1 MNRQLQRLACAV
13 AIGIGILSPAPALA
27 ASKEQLIGQAEYYL
41 SEFEKE
47 VARQRGGEKAVWR
60 SKQDALSRVQALK
73 EQYPDDAKVEE
84 MFQRTKAALMKSKGD
99 FIEITPEMT
108 AYLQAEDKLRQEIA
122 ALGKKTWDDKL
133 AEYRDKLLEKPF
145 PTPDYKQVGLEELT
159 DKYVVLDDIQYPQK
173 QFYGITGEYVAT
185 GKPST
190 GYYFVNIDGRDWLGP
205 YEAVK
210 RFRRQVDTGLDEV
223 KSWSVL
229 ARISNITSENPDPS
243 EKKVGTF
250 HFGWVVTPVALYV
263 PGHVMAY
270 ATPDGDHTGA
280 FVGEDEVARIKNSQ
294 YSVSSVPDNATPEQL
309 MNIFVTAIKEK
320 NYDLYQACIYPDRYK
335 EDIGQD
341 ELRYHWD
348 LHQGRFHGEYVHVT
362 IEQSAKISVVK
373 GFDDK
378 NDAENFF
385 LDDKQKAALNQVSGP
400 KIEEA
405 VVETR
410 AWNQY
415 GKSVGSPKQ
424 HRLRRENGGRWYIYD
439 YAPRF

>member
-263 PGHVMAY
+263 LGTSWLTPHPTATIPG
-270 ATPDGDHTGA
+270 P
-280 FVGEDEVARIKNSQ
+280 
-294 YSVSSVPDNATPEQL
+294 L
-309 MNIFVTAIKEK
+309 
-320 NYDLYQACIYPDRYK
+320 L
-335 EDIGQD
+335 
-341 ELRYHWD
+341 
-348 LHQGRFHGEYVHVT
+348 
-362 IEQSAKISVVK
+362 AK
-373 GFDDK
+373 
-378 NDAENFF
+378 
-385 LDDKQKAALNQVSGP
+385 
-400 KIEEA
+400 
-405 VVETR
+405 TR
-410 AWNQY
+410 
-415 GKSVGSPKQ
+415 
-424 HRLRRENGGRWYIYD
+424 
-439 YAPRF
+439 

>member
-73 EQYPDDAKVEE
+73 EQYLDDAKVEE

-185 GKPST
+185 G
-190 GYYFVNIDGRDWLGP
+190 YYFVNRP
-205 YEAVK
+205 
-210 RFRRQVDTGLDEV
+210 
-223 KSWSVL
+223 L
-229 ARISNITSENPDPS
+229 AKMFIP
-243 EKKVGTF
+243 
-250 HFGWVVTPVALYV
+250 
-263 PGHVMAY
+263 
-270 ATPDGDHTGA
+270 
-280 FVGEDEVARIKNSQ
+280 
-294 YSVSSVPDNATPEQL
+294 
-309 MNIFVTAIKEK
+309 
-320 NYDLYQACIYPDRYK
+320 
-335 EDIGQD
+335 
-341 ELRYHWD
+341 
-348 LHQGRFHGEYVHVT
+348 LH
-362 IEQSAKISVVK
+362 
-373 GFDDK
+373 
-378 NDAENFF
+378 
-385 LDDKQKAALNQVSGP
+385 
-400 KIEEA
+400 
-405 VVETR
+405 
-410 AWNQY
+410 
-415 GKSVGSPKQ
+415 
-424 HRLRRENGGRWYIYD
+424 
-439 YAPRF
+439 